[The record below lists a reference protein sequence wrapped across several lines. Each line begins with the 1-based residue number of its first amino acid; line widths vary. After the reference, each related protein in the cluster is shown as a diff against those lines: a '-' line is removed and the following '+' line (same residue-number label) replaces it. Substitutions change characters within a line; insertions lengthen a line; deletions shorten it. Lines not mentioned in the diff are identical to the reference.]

1 MVFSSPIFLFIYL
14 PFVFIIYK
22 TLPFA
27 LKNIFLTLV
36 SLVFYAWGEPIF
48 ILLMI
53 VSVSIN
59 YIMARLIGD
68 KNDARPSAGTWLI
81 ISVIFNIGM
90 LFVFKYSNFFIDN
103 INGIFGTSLLIPVIR
118 LPIGIS
124 FYTFQAMSYVIDVY
138 RGVTRPQ
145 KNFVYVLL
153 YISFFPQLIAG
164 PIVIYS
170 DIAMQIEKRTETVE
184 KTAAGL
190 QRFTIGLAKKLLLA
204 NTMGSVADQVF
215 GLLPSEV
222 NIPVAWLGAA
232 AYSLQIYFDFSGY
245 SDMAIGMAQLFGFDL
260 KENFDYPYMA
270 ESIKSFWRKWHISLS
285 TWFKEY
291 LYIPLGGNRK
301 GTLRT
306 DFNLIVVFFLTG
318 LWHGA
323 QWTFVVWGFYHGLFI
338 LLEKTGLISP
348 DKFKPKWL
356 ANAYTLL
363 VVVTTFVIFRADTLS
378 QGFGMIAK
386 MFTGFEMTPAMQG
399 FLQETLT
406 SPVIIFGIFAVIGST
421 SLPKTIY
428 LRLRNHRKTNVIAFE
443 VVSMAATLL
452 ILGLCILTLASQT
465 YNPFIYFRF

>member
-1 MVFSSPIFLFIYL
+1 MVFSSPIFLFIFL
-14 PFVFIIYK
+14 PFVFIVYK

-36 SLVFYAWGEPIF
+36 SLIFYAWGEPRF

-68 KNDARPSAGTWLI
+68 KNDARPSARTWLI
-81 ISVIFNIGM
+81 ISIIFNIGM
-90 LFVFKYSNFFIDN
+90 LFVFKYSNFFMDN
-103 INGIFGTSLLIPVIR
+103 ISGIFGTSPLIPVIR

-124 FYTFQAMSYVIDVY
+124 FYTFHAISYVVDVY
-138 RGVTRPQ
+138 RGVTKPQ

-164 PIVIYS
+164 PIIIYS
-170 DIAMQIEKRTETVE
+170 DIALQIEKRTETVE
-184 KTAAGL
+184 KTVAGL
-190 QRFTIGLAKKLLLA
+190 ERFTIGLAKKLLLA

-245 SDMAIGMAQLFGFDL
+245 SDMAIGMAKLFGFDL
-260 KENFDYPYMA
+260 KENFNYPYMA
-270 ESIKSFWRKWHISLS
+270 GSITSFWRKWHISLS
-285 TWFKEY
+285 TWFREY

-306 DFNLIVVFFLTG
+306 GFNLIVVFFLTG

-338 LLEKTGLISP
+338 LFEKTGLISP

-363 VVVTTFVIFRADTLS
+363 IVVTSFVIFRADTLS
-378 QGFGMIAK
+378 QGLSMIAK

-406 SPVIIFGIFAVIGST
+406 SPVIVFGILAVIGST
-421 SLPKTIY
+421 TLPKTIY
-428 LRLRNHRKTNVIAFE
+428 LRLRNHRKTNAIAFE

>member
-1 MVFSSPIFLFIYL
+1 MVFSSPIFLFIFL
-14 PFVFIIYK
+14 PFVFIVYK

-48 ILLMI
+48 IVLMI
-53 VSVSIN
+53 VSVSMN

-68 KNDARPSAGTWLI
+68 KAEAKPSARTWLI
-81 ISVIFNIGM
+81 LSVIFNIGM

-170 DIAMQIEKRTETVE
+170 DIALQIEKRTETVE
-184 KTAAGL
+184 KTVAGL
-190 QRFTIGLAKKLLLA
+190 ERFTIGLAKKLLLA

-222 NIPVAWLGAA
+222 NIPVAWLGAV

-245 SDMAIGMAQLFGFDL
+245 SDMAIGMAKLFGFDL

-270 ESIKSFWRKWHISLS
+270 RSIKSFWRKWHISLS

-356 ANAYTLL
+356 ANAYALL
-363 VVVTTFVIFRADTLS
+363 VVVTAFVIFRADTLS

-399 FLQETLT
+399 FLQETMT
-406 SPVIIFGIFAVIGST
+406 SPVIVFGILAVIGST
-421 SLPKTIY
+421 TIPKTIY
-428 LRLRNHRKTNVIAFE
+428 LRLKTHRKTNGIVFDVI
-443 VVSMAATLL
+443 SMAATLL

>member
-1 MVFSSPIFLFIYL
+1 M
-14 PFVFIIYK
+14 
-22 TLPFA
+22 
-27 LKNIFLTLV
+27 
-36 SLVFYAWGEPIF
+36 
-48 ILLMI
+48 IL
-53 VSVSIN
+53 
-59 YIMARLIGD
+59 
-68 KNDARPSAGTWLI
+68 
-81 ISVIFNIGM
+81 
-90 LFVFKYSNFFIDN
+90 
-103 INGIFGTSLLIPVIR
+103 
-118 LPIGIS
+118 
-124 FYTFQAMSYVIDVY
+124 
-138 RGVTRPQ
+138 
-145 KNFVYVLL
+145 
-153 YISFFPQLIAG
+153 
-164 PIVIYS
+164 
-170 DIAMQIEKRTETVE
+170 
-184 KTAAGL
+184 
-190 QRFTIGLAKKLLLA
+190 
-204 NTMGSVADQVF
+204 
-215 GLLPSEV
+215 
-222 NIPVAWLGAA
+222 PVAWLGAA

-245 SDMAIGMAQLFGFDL
+245 SDMAIGMAKLFGFDL

-270 ESIKSFWRKWHISLS
+270 RSIKSFWRKWHISLS

-301 GTLRT
+301 GTIRT

-363 VVVTTFVIFRADTLS
+363 VAVTAFVIFRADTLS

-406 SPVIIFGIFAVIGST
+406 SPVIVFGILAVIGST
-421 SLPKTIY
+421 TIPKTIY
-428 LRLRNHRKTNVIAFE
+428 LRLKTRRKTNGIVFDVI
-443 VVSMAATLL
+443 SMAATLL

>member
-1 MVFSSPIFLFIYL
+1 MVFSSPIFLFIFL
-14 PFVFIIYK
+14 PFVFIVYK

-48 ILLMI
+48 IVLMI
-53 VSVSIN
+53 VSVSMN
-59 YIMARLIGD
+59 YILARLIGD
-68 KNDARPSAGTWLI
+68 KVEEKPSARTWLI
-81 ISVIFNIGM
+81 LSVIFNIGM

-103 INGIFGTSLLIPVIR
+103 MNGIFGTSLLIPVIR

-145 KNFVYVLL
+145 KNFIYVLL

-170 DIAMQIEKRTETVE
+170 DIALQIEKRTETVE
-184 KTAAGL
+184 KTVAGL
-190 QRFTIGLAKKLLLA
+190 ERFTIGLAKKLLLA

-245 SDMAIGMAQLFGFDL
+245 SDMAIGMAKLFGFDL

-270 ESIKSFWRKWHISLS
+270 RSIKSFWRKWHISLS

-323 QWTFVVWGFYHGLFI
+323 QWTFVVWGFYHGFFI

-363 VVVTTFVIFRADTLS
+363 VVVTAFVIFRADTLS

-399 FLQETLT
+399 FLQETMT
-406 SPVIIFGIFAVIGST
+406 SPVIVFGILAVIGST
-421 SLPKTIY
+421 TIPKTIY
-428 LRLRNHRKTNVIAFE
+428 LRLKTRRKTNGIVFDVI
-443 VVSMAATLL
+443 SMAATIL